1 MWGLSPKANNTH
13 LHTDKEHSPHH
24 DANHSR
30 YLACERKGVFV
41 LLMISAGMMGAYTY
55 NLRGGV
61 FCNSQTANV
70 VLMAMAFGKG
80 EWRSGLYYVIPIT
93 AYIAGAF
100 VSELLPNPVKKM
112 GLFRW
117 DTYLV
122 GVEII
127 TLMAIG
133 FIPLTVNNRVVQ
145 VLINFICSMQYN
157 TFRQAEGIPMATT
170 FCTNHIRQIGI
181 FIAKCIRHKDSSEL
195 KRGVSHI
202 VMVLGFFG
210 GGILVTAFCGI
221 LGARTIWLA
230 AFPLAVNFLI
240 LARADMFT
248 EHDLLKEKPAGH

>member
-1 MWGLSPKANNTH
+1 MWGLSPKTSNAH
-13 LHTDKEHSPHH
+13 SSADKERNHNH

-61 FCNSQTANV
+61 FCNAQTANV

-80 EWRSGLYYVIPIT
+80 EWKSGLYYFIPIT
-93 AYIAGAF
+93 AYVAGTF
-100 VSELLPNPVKKM
+100 LSELLPNPVKKM

-133 FIPLTVNNRVVQ
+133 LVPLTVDNRVVQ
-145 VLINFICSMQYN
+145 VLINLICSKQYN
-157 TFRQAEGIPMATT
+157 TFRQAEGIPKATT
-170 FCTNHIRQIGI
+170 SCTNHIRQIGVS
-181 FIAKCIRHKDSSEL
+181 IAKSIRHKDTSEL
-195 KRGVSHI
+195 KRGVSHTI
-202 VMVLGFFG
+202 MVLGFFG

-221 LGARTIWLA
+221 LGAKTIWLA
-230 AFPLAVNFLI
+230 ALPLAVNFLI

-248 EHDLLKEKPAGH
+248 EHDLLNEKPAGH